1 MLPEINQKILKAI
14 KPGGNKFE
22 AKCLKLLKAELL
34 NNEKTA
40 TPKAQLD
47 VTKSYVKKLKKALKA
62 FVKHPERLALL
73 EDEVKIISTLLPAEV
88 SEERITD
95 VVATVL
101 QNIVTAEN
109 PDKAV
114 LIRNYKGR
122 IIGSTKR
129 VLPDADGG
137 LIAKILIQ
145 EINKLKF

>member
-40 TPKAQLD
+40 APKAELD
-47 VTKSYVKKLKKALKA
+47 VTKSYVKKLRKALKA
-62 FVKHPERLALL
+62 FSNHPERLVLL
-73 EDEVKIISTLLPAEV
+73 EDEVKIISMLLPAEV

-101 QNIVTAEN
+101 QNIMTAEK
-109 PDKAV
+109 PDKQT
-114 LIRNYKGR
+114 LIRNYKGK

-145 EINKLKF
+145 EINNLKL